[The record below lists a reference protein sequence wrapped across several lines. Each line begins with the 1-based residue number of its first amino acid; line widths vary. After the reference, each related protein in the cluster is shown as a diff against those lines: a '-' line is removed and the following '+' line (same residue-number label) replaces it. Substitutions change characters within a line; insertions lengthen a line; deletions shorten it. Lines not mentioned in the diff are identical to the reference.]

1 MRDVME
7 GNLSHPFVKHAWE
20 EHEGEQPEIIMR
32 IISKHESTMDRQLTE
47 AVRISRMFG
56 GDMSENLNAKAEW
69 GILRT
74 STIGIMIQ
82 RTEGKMRVKQE
93 EWQEGTRKERSNREN
108 ETGVRRSGGKNEP
121 NEEMKGKRK
130 LWKPKN
136 EKENPHDHVKRQK
149 IAEKEEEEERENE
162 TRIKNENENDE
173 TETEKTRREK
183 KLEKT
188 KEQEKQRKTK
198 EEINIDNKPL
208 EKHWRR

>member
-1 MRDVME
+1 MDGNLPGCSKESVGYVLECGTCRQEGRKRWYCGETSRSAAIRGAEHMRDVME

-108 ETGVRRSGGKNEP
+108 ETGVRRSGGKNES

-130 LWKPKN
+130 LWKPRN
-136 EKENPHDHVKRQK
+136 EKENPHDHVKRKK
-149 IAEKEEEEERENE
+149 ITEKDEEEEKENE
-162 TRIKNENENDE
+162 
-173 TETEKTRREK
+173 
-183 KLEKT
+183 
-188 KEQEKQRKTK
+188 
-198 EEINIDNKPL
+198 
-208 EKHWRR
+208 